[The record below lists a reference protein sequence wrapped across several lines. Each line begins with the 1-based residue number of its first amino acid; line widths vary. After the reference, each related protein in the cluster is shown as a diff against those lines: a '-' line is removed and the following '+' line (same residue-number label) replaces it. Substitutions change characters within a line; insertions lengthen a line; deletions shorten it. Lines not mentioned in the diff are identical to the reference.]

1 MVDNNEVR
9 EARAWARGDHPAG
22 REVAAKLLLQLTEE
36 PSLGDE
42 EWDEKKHFLLGV
54 LDTDGDE
61 GVLVGRSSGYGD
73 FDVYYPQYG
82 GIVTMANFT
91 LRPNGKKYRIAD
103 EEASSKD
110 YADHPEELSTVADY
124 ENAPAGTVVALP
136 GFSPWTKMRSS
147 TWQSCEITV
156 DSKDLRSS
164 GPHKVLRWEW

>member
-1 MVDNNEVR
+1 MADNIEVR

-22 REVAAKLLLQLTEE
+22 RDVAAKLILQLTEE
-36 PSLGDE
+36 PSLENE

-54 LDTDGDE
+54 LDTDGDD
-61 GVLVGRSSGYGD
+61 GVLVGSSGYGE
-73 FDVYYPQYG
+73 FDVYYPQYR
-82 GIVTMANFT
+82 GIVTMSNID
-91 LRPNGKKYRIAD
+91 LRLNGKKYRITG
-103 EEASSKD
+103 EEDSAKRVE
-110 YADHPEELSTVADY
+110 DHPEELTTLADY